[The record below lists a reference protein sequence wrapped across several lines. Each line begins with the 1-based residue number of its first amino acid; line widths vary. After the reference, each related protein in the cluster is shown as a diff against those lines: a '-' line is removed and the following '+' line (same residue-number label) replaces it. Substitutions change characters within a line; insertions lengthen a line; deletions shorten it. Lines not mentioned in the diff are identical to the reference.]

1 MFSVFELTVIKSWAL
16 TGKEILEKHLNSEV
30 FTHAEKEDKRREYA
44 ALNSIIETARML
56 QASYVSIDADHLGH
70 VIFIIDEYK
79 HYVKELLDTAEMSTE
94 DYAAECYQIGYMQ
107 GRAEL
112 GLLSE
117 KDLNVI
123 NEWESSLEISDW
135 LVG

>member
-44 ALNSIIETARML
+44 ALDSIIETARML
-56 QASYVSIDADHLGH
+56 QAAYVSIDADHLGH

-123 NEWESSLEISDW
+123 NEWESSLENN
-135 LVG
+135 